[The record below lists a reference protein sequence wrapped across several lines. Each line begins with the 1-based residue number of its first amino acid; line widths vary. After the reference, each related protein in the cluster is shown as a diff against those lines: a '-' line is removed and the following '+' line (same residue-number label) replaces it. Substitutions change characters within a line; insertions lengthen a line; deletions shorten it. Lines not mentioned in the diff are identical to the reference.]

1 MKQKITALLLAAML
15 ILAICPTALAE
26 GENVTIS
33 VSDVIANLGE
43 TAVSIQATVTNN
55 SEEEVIITSVKE
67 DSSSLFKSI
76 TVPSS
81 TIKIENGKS
90 VSLTFPA
97 ELNPNKEGIY
107 NGKLVF
113 AYNVGAESKTQTI
126 DFTLRIVNVST
137 AQDVTISVGEVVV
150 NPGETVVSI
159 QVTVVNKSGGEV
171 KITSVKEDNNSN
183 IFKSITIPK
192 GAEKIKNGE
201 SVSLMFPAELNA
213 YRVRNYSANLVFKYT
228 IDGSAQQESIQI
240 IRFTLPEANA
250 SAATP
255 DPSKPAAAF
264 RLSSYDPN
272 GLIVPTAAG
281 KNGGKVQVRL
291 PLLCVDGPVSNIKAV
306 PKLSTS
312 LDEFPFAIEQVDY
325 TIGYNGMI
333 GVNQII
339 EFQFNLRFA
348 DKVTAGVK
356 KVDFTITYDRG
367 WASATGD
374 SSESCDI
381 SLYVN
386 VTRGYEAAGSEPGG
400 ETTAALPKI
409 VVDSYSFSSD
419 KIYAGEDFDLTFTVR
434 NTSNEE
440 ETKSILVTVTNNA
453 ETGKLTPASGSN
465 TLYIDKLGK
474 GESKTMTMSIATAP
488 DTEAKAYEIK
498 LEFDYEGTKTRPATL
513 SNGQSSASIPVT
525 IMQKIRLKIE
535 DPTIDGEPMEGESV
549 PVYFS
554 MYNMGRSSIYNCMVT
569 VEGDGLSMEESF
581 FQGTVAAGSTM
592 RADFSLITA
601 TPGQIDGEIVITY
614 EDSLEEKMEERLPLS
629 LYVSE
634 AYNPD
639 MYPGEGDPN
648 GMIDTMGGM
657 EDPSASGGIPVWA
670 WIVGGVV
677 AAAAV
682 VAVIIILKKKRA
694 RALEDV

>member
-1 MKQKITALLLAAML
+1 MKQKITALLLAAVL
-15 ILAICPTALAE
+15 FAAICPAVLAE
-26 GENVTIS
+26 GGEGGGTMPTAKEVSIS
-33 VSDVIANLGE
+33 VSSPILG
-43 TAVSIQATVTNN
+43 TGIVYIPITITNMTDAPVSLDSVTSKNGLFSN
-55 SEEEVIITSVKE
+55 ITFTKE
-67 DSSSLFKSI
+67 DGLNKVESQKSRDI
-76 TVPSS
+76 L
-81 TIKIENGKS
+81 
-90 VSLTFPA
+90 LTA
-97 ELNPNKEGIY
+97 
-107 NGKLVF
+107 
-113 AYNVGAESKTQTI
+113 
-126 DFTLRIVNVST
+126 TLST
-137 AQDVTISVGEVVV
+137 AMPGTYADLLAFKLLNENNEIIEKKTANVTL
-150 NPGETVVSI
+150 
-159 QVTVVNKSGGEV
+159 
-171 KITSVKEDNNSN
+171 
-183 IFKSITIPK
+183 TIP
-192 GAEKIKNGE
+192 EMQ
-201 SVSLMFPAELNA
+201 SQTS
-213 YRVRNYSANLVFKYT
+213 
-228 IDGSAQQESIQI
+228 
-240 IRFTLPEANA
+240 PEPGK
-250 SAATP
+250 AT
-255 DPSKPAAAF
+255 AAF
-264 RLSSYDPN
+264 RLSSFDAN

-333 GVNQII
+333 SVNQII

-657 EDPSASGGIPVWA
+657 EDPSASGGIPVWV
-670 WIVGGVV
+670 WIAGGVV

>member
-1 MKQKITALLLAAML
+1 MKQKITALLLAAVL
-15 ILAICPTALAE
+15 FAAICPAVLAE
-26 GENVTIS
+26 SGEGGETMPTAKEVSIS
-33 VSDVIANLGE
+33 VSSPILG
-43 TAVSIQATVTNN
+43 TGIVYIPITITNMTDAQVSLDSVTSKNGLFSN
-55 SEEEVIITSVKE
+55 ITFTKE
-67 DSSSLFKSI
+67 DGLNKVESQKSRDI
-76 TVPSS
+76 L
-81 TIKIENGKS
+81 
-90 VSLTFPA
+90 LTA
-97 ELNPNKEGIY
+97 
-107 NGKLVF
+107 
-113 AYNVGAESKTQTI
+113 
-126 DFTLRIVNVST
+126 TLST
-137 AQDVTISVGEVVV
+137 AM
-150 NPGETVVSI
+150 PGTYADLLAFELSNNEKKTA
-159 QVTVVNKSGGEV
+159 N
-171 KITSVKEDNNSN
+171 ITL
-183 IFKSITIPK
+183 TIP
-192 GAEKIKNGE
+192 EMQPQT
-201 SVSLMFPAELNA
+201 S
-213 YRVRNYSANLVFKYT
+213 
-228 IDGSAQQESIQI
+228 
-240 IRFTLPEANA
+240 PEPGK
-250 SAATP
+250 AT
-255 DPSKPAAAF
+255 AAF
-264 RLSSYDPN
+264 RLSSFDAN

-333 GVNQII
+333 SVNQII

-535 DPTIDGEPMEGESV
+535 DPTVDGEPMEGESV

-639 MYPGEGDPN
+639 MYPGVVDPDA
-648 GMIDTMGGM
+648 MIDTMGGM
-657 EDPSASGGIPVWA
+657 EEPSASGGIPVWV

>member
-1 MKQKITALLLAAML
+1 MKQKITALLLAAVL
-15 ILAICPTALAE
+15 FAAICPAVLAE
-26 GENVTIS
+26 GNPQHLKPEDISISVESVAPASAGIDILVKITVDDKIKEGTLTLENVTADAGVLAS
-33 VSDVIANLGE
+33 PVAVNGTK
-43 TAVSIQATVTNN
+43 TADLNGY
-55 SEEEVIITSVKE
+55 
-67 DSSSLFKSI
+67 DRSI
-76 TVPSS
+76 TVVLKGMFKGTISESAIEQFTFKFTYNKHLDPESS
-81 TIKIENGKS
+81 KECICS
-90 VSLTFPA
+90 V
-97 ELNPNKEGIY
+97 EK
-107 NGKLVF
+107 KF
-113 AYNVGAESKTQTI
+113 AYTVTQTQQPQ
-126 DFTLRIVNVST
+126 TSP
-137 AQDVTISVGEVVV
+137 E
-150 NPGETVVSI
+150 PG
-159 QVTVVNKSGGEV
+159 K
-171 KITSVKEDNNSN
+171 
-183 IFKSITIPK
+183 
-192 GAEKIKNGE
+192 
-201 SVSLMFPAELNA
+201 
-213 YRVRNYSANLVFKYT
+213 
-228 IDGSAQQESIQI
+228 
-240 IRFTLPEANA
+240 
-250 SAATP
+250 AT
-255 DPSKPAAAF
+255 AAF
-264 RLSSYDPN
+264 RLSSFDAN

-535 DPTIDGEPMEGESV
+535 DPTVDGEPMEGESV

-639 MYPGEGDPN
+639 MYPGVVDPD

-657 EDPSASGGIPVWA
+657 EDPSASGGIPVWV
-670 WIVGGVV
+670 WIAGGVV

>member
-1 MKQKITALLLAAML
+1 MKQKITALLLAAVL
-15 ILAICPTALAE
+15 FAAICPAVLAE
-26 GENVTIS
+26 GGEGGETMPTAKEVSIS
-33 VSDVIANLGE
+33 VSSPILG
-43 TAVSIQATVTNN
+43 TGIVYIPITITNMTDAPVSLDSVTSKNGLFSN
-55 SEEEVIITSVKE
+55 ITFTKE
-67 DSSSLFKSI
+67 D
-76 TVPSS
+76 
-81 TIKIENGKS
+81 
-90 VSLTFPA
+90 
-97 ELNPNKEGIY
+97 ELNTVESQRSRDILLTATLNTAMPGTY
-107 NGKLVF
+107 ADLLSFKLSNNEKKT
-113 AYNVGAESKTQTI
+113 ANV
-126 DFTLRIVNVST
+126 TL
-137 AQDVTISVGEVVV
+137 
-150 NPGETVVSI
+150 
-159 QVTVVNKSGGEV
+159 
-171 KITSVKEDNNSN
+171 
-183 IFKSITIPK
+183 TIP
-192 GAEKIKNGE
+192 EMQPQT
-201 SVSLMFPAELNA
+201 S
-213 YRVRNYSANLVFKYT
+213 
-228 IDGSAQQESIQI
+228 
-240 IRFTLPEANA
+240 PEPGK
-250 SAATP
+250 AT
-255 DPSKPAAAF
+255 AAF
-264 RLSSYDPN
+264 RLSSFDAN

-306 PKLSTS
+306 PKLSTR
-312 LDEFPFAIEQVDY
+312 LDQFPFAIEQVDY

-333 GVNQII
+333 SVNQII

>member
-1 MKQKITALLLAAML
+1 MKQKITALLLAAVL
-15 ILAICPTALAE
+15 FAAICPAVLAE
-26 GENVTIS
+26 GGEGGETMPTAKEVSIS
-33 VSDVIANLGE
+33 VSSPILG
-43 TAVSIQATVTNN
+43 TGIVYIPITITNMTDAPVSLDSVTSKNGLFSN
-55 SEEEVIITSVKE
+55 ITFTKE
-67 DSSSLFKSI
+67 D
-76 TVPSS
+76 
-81 TIKIENGKS
+81 
-90 VSLTFPA
+90 
-97 ELNPNKEGIY
+97 ELNTVESQRSRDILLTATLNTAMPGTY
-107 NGKLVF
+107 ADLLSFKLSNNEKKT
-113 AYNVGAESKTQTI
+113 ANV
-126 DFTLRIVNVST
+126 TL
-137 AQDVTISVGEVVV
+137 
-150 NPGETVVSI
+150 
-159 QVTVVNKSGGEV
+159 
-171 KITSVKEDNNSN
+171 
-183 IFKSITIPK
+183 TIP
-192 GAEKIKNGE
+192 EMQPQT
-201 SVSLMFPAELNA
+201 S
-213 YRVRNYSANLVFKYT
+213 
-228 IDGSAQQESIQI
+228 
-240 IRFTLPEANA
+240 PEPGK
-250 SAATP
+250 AT
-255 DPSKPAAAF
+255 AAF
-264 RLSSYDPN
+264 RLSSFDAN

-333 GVNQII
+333 SVNQII

-657 EDPSASGGIPVWA
+657 EEPSASGGIPVWA
-670 WIVGGVV
+670 WIAGGVV

>member
-1 MKQKITALLLAAML
+1 MKQKITALLLATVLFA
-15 ILAICPTALAE
+15 AICPAVLAE
-26 GENVTIS
+26 GGEGGETMPTAKEVSIS
-33 VSDVIANLGE
+33 VSSPILG
-43 TAVSIQATVTNN
+43 TGIVYIPITITNMTDAPVSLDSVTSKNGLFSN
-55 SEEEVIITSVKE
+55 ITFTKE
-67 DSSSLFKSI
+67 D
-76 TVPSS
+76 
-81 TIKIENGKS
+81 
-90 VSLTFPA
+90 
-97 ELNPNKEGIY
+97 ELNTVESQRSRDILLTATLNTAMPGTY
-107 NGKLVF
+107 ADLLSFKLSNNEKKT
-113 AYNVGAESKTQTI
+113 ANV
-126 DFTLRIVNVST
+126 TL
-137 AQDVTISVGEVVV
+137 
-150 NPGETVVSI
+150 
-159 QVTVVNKSGGEV
+159 
-171 KITSVKEDNNSN
+171 
-183 IFKSITIPK
+183 TIP
-192 GAEKIKNGE
+192 EMQPQT
-201 SVSLMFPAELNA
+201 S
-213 YRVRNYSANLVFKYT
+213 
-228 IDGSAQQESIQI
+228 
-240 IRFTLPEANA
+240 PEPGK
-250 SAATP
+250 AT
-255 DPSKPAAAF
+255 AAF
-264 RLSSYDPN
+264 RLSSFDAN

-657 EDPSASGGIPVWA
+657 EEPSASGGIPVWV
-670 WIVGGVV
+670 WIAGGVV
-677 AAAAV
+677 AAAAI
-682 VAVIIILKKKRA
+682 VAVIIILRKKRA

>member
-1 MKQKITALLLAAML
+1 MKQKITALLLAAVL
-15 ILAICPTALAE
+15 FAAICPAVLAE
-26 GENVTIS
+26 GGEGGETMPTAKEVSIS
-33 VSDVIANLGE
+33 VSSPILG
-43 TAVSIQATVTNN
+43 TGIVYIPITITNM
-55 SEEEVIITSVKE
+55 T
-67 DSSSLFKSI
+67 DA
-76 TVPSS
+76 P
-81 TIKIENGKS
+81 
-90 VSLTFPA
+90 VSLDKVTSRNDLFSNITFTDED
-97 ELNPNKEGIY
+97 ELNKVESQRSRDILLTATLNTAMPGTY
-107 NGKLVF
+107 ADLLSFKLSNNEKKT
-113 AYNVGAESKTQTI
+113 ANV
-126 DFTLRIVNVST
+126 TL
-137 AQDVTISVGEVVV
+137 
-150 NPGETVVSI
+150 
-159 QVTVVNKSGGEV
+159 
-171 KITSVKEDNNSN
+171 
-183 IFKSITIPK
+183 TIP
-192 GAEKIKNGE
+192 EMQPQT
-201 SVSLMFPAELNA
+201 S
-213 YRVRNYSANLVFKYT
+213 
-228 IDGSAQQESIQI
+228 
-240 IRFTLPEANA
+240 PEPGK
-250 SAATP
+250 AT
-255 DPSKPAAAF
+255 AAF
-264 RLSSYDPN
+264 RLSSFDAN

-535 DPTIDGEPMEGESV
+535 DPTVDGEPMEGESV

-657 EDPSASGGIPVWA
+657 EDPSASGGIPVWV
-670 WIVGGVV
+670 WIAGGVV

>member
-1 MKQKITALLLAAML
+1 MKQKITALLLAAVL
-15 ILAICPTALAE
+15 FAAICPAVLAE
-26 GENVTIS
+26 DGEGGETMPTAKEVSIS
-33 VSDVIANLGE
+33 VSSPILG
-43 TAVSIQATVTNN
+43 TGIVYIPITITNMTDAPVSLDSVTSKNGLFSN
-55 SEEEVIITSVKE
+55 ITFTKE
-67 DSSSLFKSI
+67 D
-76 TVPSS
+76 
-81 TIKIENGKS
+81 
-90 VSLTFPA
+90 
-97 ELNPNKEGIY
+97 ELNKVESQRSRDILLTATLKNTAMPGTYADLLAFELSNNEK
-107 NGKLVF
+107 KT
-113 AYNVGAESKTQTI
+113 ANV
-126 DFTLRIVNVST
+126 TL
-137 AQDVTISVGEVVV
+137 
-150 NPGETVVSI
+150 
-159 QVTVVNKSGGEV
+159 
-171 KITSVKEDNNSN
+171 
-183 IFKSITIPK
+183 TIP
-192 GAEKIKNGE
+192 EMQPQT
-201 SVSLMFPAELNA
+201 S
-213 YRVRNYSANLVFKYT
+213 
-228 IDGSAQQESIQI
+228 
-240 IRFTLPEANA
+240 PEPGK
-250 SAATP
+250 AT
-255 DPSKPAAAF
+255 AAF
-264 RLSSYDPN
+264 RLSSFDAN

-333 GVNQII
+333 SVNQII

-657 EDPSASGGIPVWA
+657 EEPSASGGIPVWV
-670 WIVGGVV
+670 WIAGGVV

>member
-1 MKQKITALLLAAML
+1 MKQKITALLLAAVL
-15 ILAICPTALAE
+15 FAAICPAVLAE
-26 GENVTIS
+26 GGEGGETMPTAKEVSIS
-33 VSDVIANLGE
+33 VSSPILG
-43 TAVSIQATVTNN
+43 TGIVYIPITITNMTDAPVSLDSVTSKNGLFSN
-55 SEEEVIITSVKE
+55 ITFTKE
-67 DSSSLFKSI
+67 D
-76 TVPSS
+76 
-81 TIKIENGKS
+81 
-90 VSLTFPA
+90 
-97 ELNPNKEGIY
+97 ELNTVESQRSRDILLTATLNTAMPGTY
-107 NGKLVF
+107 ADLLSFKLSNNEKKT
-113 AYNVGAESKTQTI
+113 ANV
-126 DFTLRIVNVST
+126 TL
-137 AQDVTISVGEVVV
+137 
-150 NPGETVVSI
+150 
-159 QVTVVNKSGGEV
+159 
-171 KITSVKEDNNSN
+171 
-183 IFKSITIPK
+183 TIP
-192 GAEKIKNGE
+192 EMQPQT
-201 SVSLMFPAELNA
+201 S
-213 YRVRNYSANLVFKYT
+213 
-228 IDGSAQQESIQI
+228 
-240 IRFTLPEANA
+240 PEPGK
-250 SAATP
+250 AT
-255 DPSKPAAAF
+255 AAF
-264 RLSSYDPN
+264 RLSSFDAN

-333 GVNQII
+333 SVNQII

-386 VTRGYEAAGSEPGG
+386 VTRGYEPAGSEPGG

-639 MYPGEGDPN
+639 MYPGVVDPD

-657 EDPSASGGIPVWA
+657 EEPSASGGIPVWA

>member
-1 MKQKITALLLAAML
+1 MKQKITALLLAAVL
-15 ILAICPTALAE
+15 FAAICPAVLAE
-26 GENVTIS
+26 DGEGGETMPTAKEVSIS
-33 VSDVIANLGE
+33 VSSPILG
-43 TAVSIQATVTNN
+43 TGIVYIPITITNMTDAPVSLKSVTSKNGLFSN
-55 SEEEVIITSVKE
+55 ITFTKE
-67 DSSSLFKSI
+67 D
-76 TVPSS
+76 
-81 TIKIENGKS
+81 
-90 VSLTFPA
+90 
-97 ELNPNKEGIY
+97 ELNTVESQKSRDILLTATLGTAMPGTY
-107 NGKLVF
+107 ADLLAFKLLNENNEIIEKKT
-113 AYNVGAESKTQTI
+113 ANV
-126 DFTLRIVNVST
+126 TL
-137 AQDVTISVGEVVV
+137 
-150 NPGETVVSI
+150 
-159 QVTVVNKSGGEV
+159 
-171 KITSVKEDNNSN
+171 
-183 IFKSITIPK
+183 TIP
-192 GAEKIKNGE
+192 EMQ
-201 SVSLMFPAELNA
+201 SQTS
-213 YRVRNYSANLVFKYT
+213 
-228 IDGSAQQESIQI
+228 
-240 IRFTLPEANA
+240 PEPGK
-250 SAATP
+250 AT
-255 DPSKPAAAF
+255 AAF
-264 RLSSYDPN
+264 RLSSFDAN

-333 GVNQII
+333 SVNQII

-639 MYPGEGDPN
+639 MYPGVVDPD

-657 EDPSASGGIPVWA
+657 EEPSASGGIPVWV
-670 WIVGGVV
+670 WIAGGVV

>member
-1 MKQKITALLLAAML
+1 MKQKITALLLAAVL
-15 ILAICPTALAE
+15 FAAICPAVLAE
-26 GENVTIS
+26 GGEGGETMPTAKEVSIS
-33 VSDVIANLGE
+33 VSSPILG
-43 TAVSIQATVTNN
+43 TGIVYIPITITNMTDAPVSLDSVTSKNGLFSN
-55 SEEEVIITSVKE
+55 ITFTKE
-67 DSSSLFKSI
+67 D
-76 TVPSS
+76 
-81 TIKIENGKS
+81 
-90 VSLTFPA
+90 
-97 ELNPNKEGIY
+97 ELNTVESQRSRDILLTATLNTAMPGTY
-107 NGKLVF
+107 ADLLSFKLSNNEKKT
-113 AYNVGAESKTQTI
+113 ANV
-126 DFTLRIVNVST
+126 TL
-137 AQDVTISVGEVVV
+137 
-150 NPGETVVSI
+150 
-159 QVTVVNKSGGEV
+159 
-171 KITSVKEDNNSN
+171 
-183 IFKSITIPK
+183 TIP
-192 GAEKIKNGE
+192 EMQPQT
-201 SVSLMFPAELNA
+201 S
-213 YRVRNYSANLVFKYT
+213 
-228 IDGSAQQESIQI
+228 
-240 IRFTLPEANA
+240 PEPGK
-250 SAATP
+250 AT
-255 DPSKPAAAF
+255 AAF
-264 RLSSYDPN
+264 RLSSFDAN
-272 GLIVPTAAG
+272 GLIVPTASG

-333 GVNQII
+333 SVNQII

-657 EDPSASGGIPVWA
+657 EDPSASGGIPVWV

>member
-1 MKQKITALLLAAML
+1 MKQKITALFLAAVL
-15 ILAICPTALAE
+15 FAAICPAVLAE
-26 GENVTIS
+26 GGEGGGTMPTAKEVSIS
-33 VSDVIANLGE
+33 VSSPILG
-43 TAVSIQATVTNN
+43 TGIVYIPITITNMTDAPVSLDSVTSKNGLFSN
-55 SEEEVIITSVKE
+55 ITFTKE
-67 DSSSLFKSI
+67 D
-76 TVPSS
+76 
-81 TIKIENGKS
+81 
-90 VSLTFPA
+90 
-97 ELNPNKEGIY
+97 ELNTVESQKSRDILLTATLNTAMPGTY
-107 NGKLVF
+107 ADLLSFKLSNNEKKT
-113 AYNVGAESKTQTI
+113 ANV
-126 DFTLRIVNVST
+126 TL
-137 AQDVTISVGEVVV
+137 
-150 NPGETVVSI
+150 
-159 QVTVVNKSGGEV
+159 
-171 KITSVKEDNNSN
+171 
-183 IFKSITIPK
+183 TIP
-192 GAEKIKNGE
+192 EMQPQT
-201 SVSLMFPAELNA
+201 S
-213 YRVRNYSANLVFKYT
+213 
-228 IDGSAQQESIQI
+228 
-240 IRFTLPEANA
+240 PEPGK
-250 SAATP
+250 AT
-255 DPSKPAAAF
+255 AAF
-264 RLSSYDPN
+264 RLSSFDVN

-291 PLLCVDGPVSNIKAV
+291 PLLCVDGPVSNIRAV

-325 TIGYNGMI
+325 TVGYNGMI
-333 GVNQII
+333 SVNQII

-440 ETKSILVTVTNNA
+440 DTKSILVTMTNNA
-453 ETGKLTPASGSN
+453 ETGKLTPAEGSN
-465 TLYIDKLGK
+465 TLYIDKLAK

-488 DTEAKAYEIK
+488 DTEAKAYELK
-498 LEFDYEGTKTRPATL
+498 LDFDYEGAKTRPATL
-513 SNGQSSASIPVT
+513 AKGASSASIPVT
-525 IMQKIRLKIE
+525 VLQKIRLKIDE
-535 DPTIDGEPMEGESV
+535 PTVDGEAMEGESV

-569 VEGDGLSMEESF
+569 VEGDGLSLEDSF

-629 LYVSE
+629 IFVNE
-634 AYNPD
+634 GFNPD
-639 MYPGEGDPN
+639 AN
-648 GMIDTMGGM
+648 GGM
-657 EDPSASGGIPVWA
+657 EDPGYIDQPTIGGMDGPSAGIPVWI
-670 WIVGGVV
+670 WIALGVVV
-677 AAAAV
+677 AAAIV
-682 VAVIIILKKKRA
+682 VAIILLKKKRA
-694 RALEDV
+694 KMLEDV

>member
-1 MKQKITALLLAAML
+1 MKQKITALLLAAVL
-15 ILAICPTALAE
+15 FAAICPAVLAE
-26 GENVTIS
+26 GGEGGGTMPTAKEVSIS
-33 VSDVIANLGE
+33 VSSPILG
-43 TAVSIQATVTNN
+43 TGIVYIPITITNMTDAPVSLDSVTSKNGLFSN
-55 SEEEVIITSVKE
+55 ITFTKE
-67 DSSSLFKSI
+67 D
-76 TVPSS
+76 
-81 TIKIENGKS
+81 
-90 VSLTFPA
+90 
-97 ELNPNKEGIY
+97 ELNTVESQRSRDILLTATLNTAMPGTY
-107 NGKLVF
+107 ADLLSFKLSNNEKKT
-113 AYNVGAESKTQTI
+113 ANV
-126 DFTLRIVNVST
+126 TL
-137 AQDVTISVGEVVV
+137 
-150 NPGETVVSI
+150 
-159 QVTVVNKSGGEV
+159 
-171 KITSVKEDNNSN
+171 
-183 IFKSITIPK
+183 TIP
-192 GAEKIKNGE
+192 EMQPQT
-201 SVSLMFPAELNA
+201 S
-213 YRVRNYSANLVFKYT
+213 
-228 IDGSAQQESIQI
+228 
-240 IRFTLPEANA
+240 PEPGK
-250 SAATP
+250 AT
-255 DPSKPAAAF
+255 AAF
-264 RLSSYDPN
+264 RLSSFDAN

-333 GVNQII
+333 SVNQII

-535 DPTIDGEPMEGESV
+535 DPTVDGEPMEGESV

-639 MYPGEGDPN
+639 MYPGVVDPD

-657 EDPSASGGIPVWA
+657 EDPSASGGIPVWV

>member
-1 MKQKITALLLAAML
+1 MKQKITALLLAAVL
-15 ILAICPTALAE
+15 FAAICPAVLAE
-26 GENVTIS
+26 GGEGGETMPTAKEVSIS
-33 VSDVIANLGE
+33 VSSPILG
-43 TAVSIQATVTNN
+43 TGIVYIPITITNMTDAPVSLDSVTSKNGLFSN
-55 SEEEVIITSVKE
+55 ITFTKE
-67 DSSSLFKSI
+67 D
-76 TVPSS
+76 
-81 TIKIENGKS
+81 
-90 VSLTFPA
+90 
-97 ELNPNKEGIY
+97 ELNTVESQRSRDILLTATLNTAMPGTY
-107 NGKLVF
+107 ADLLSFKLSNNEKKT
-113 AYNVGAESKTQTI
+113 ANV
-126 DFTLRIVNVST
+126 TL
-137 AQDVTISVGEVVV
+137 
-150 NPGETVVSI
+150 
-159 QVTVVNKSGGEV
+159 
-171 KITSVKEDNNSN
+171 
-183 IFKSITIPK
+183 TIP
-192 GAEKIKNGE
+192 EMQPQT
-201 SVSLMFPAELNA
+201 S
-213 YRVRNYSANLVFKYT
+213 
-228 IDGSAQQESIQI
+228 
-240 IRFTLPEANA
+240 PEPGK
-250 SAATP
+250 AT
-255 DPSKPAAAF
+255 AAF
-264 RLSSYDPN
+264 RLSSFDAN

-333 GVNQII
+333 SVNQII

-386 VTRGYEAAGSEPGG
+386 VTRGYEPAGSEPGG

-535 DPTIDGEPMEGESV
+535 DPTVDGEPMEGESV

-657 EDPSASGGIPVWA
+657 EDPSASGGIPVWV
-670 WIVGGVV
+670 WIAGGVV

>member
-1 MKQKITALLLAAML
+1 MKQKITALLLAAVL
-15 ILAICPTALAE
+15 FAAICPAVLAE
-26 GENVTIS
+26 GGEGGGTMPTAKEVSIS
-33 VSDVIANLGE
+33 VSSPILG
-43 TAVSIQATVTNN
+43 TGIVYIPITITNMTDAPVSLDSVTSKNGLFSN
-55 SEEEVIITSVKE
+55 ITFTKE
-67 DSSSLFKSI
+67 DGLNNVESQRSRDILLTATLNTAMPGTYADLLSFKLSNNEKK
-76 TVPSS
+76 T
-81 TIKIENGKS
+81 
-90 VSLTFPA
+90 A
-97 ELNPNKEGIY
+97 
-107 NGKLVF
+107 
-113 AYNVGAESKTQTI
+113 NV
-126 DFTLRIVNVST
+126 TL
-137 AQDVTISVGEVVV
+137 
-150 NPGETVVSI
+150 
-159 QVTVVNKSGGEV
+159 
-171 KITSVKEDNNSN
+171 
-183 IFKSITIPK
+183 TIP
-192 GAEKIKNGE
+192 EMQPQT
-201 SVSLMFPAELNA
+201 S
-213 YRVRNYSANLVFKYT
+213 
-228 IDGSAQQESIQI
+228 
-240 IRFTLPEANA
+240 PEPGK
-250 SAATP
+250 AT
-255 DPSKPAAAF
+255 AAF
-264 RLSSYDPN
+264 RLSSFDVN

-325 TIGYNGMI
+325 TVGYNGMI

-409 VVDSYSFSSD
+409 VVESYSFSSD

-440 ETKSILVTVTNNA
+440 DTKSILVTMTNNA
-453 ETGKLTPASGSN
+453 ETGKLTPAEGSN
-465 TLYIDKLGK
+465 TLYIDKLAK

-488 DTEAKAYEIK
+488 DTEAKAYELK
-498 LEFDYEGTKTRPATL
+498 LDFDYEGAKTRPATL
-513 SNGQSSASIPVT
+513 AKGASSASIPVT
-525 IMQKIRLKIE
+525 VLQKIRLKIDE
-535 DPTIDGEPMEGESV
+535 PTVDGEAMEGESV

-569 VEGDGLSMEESF
+569 VEGDGLSLEDSF

-677 AAAAV
+677 AAAAI

>member
-1 MKQKITALLLAAML
+1 MKQKITALLLAAVL
-15 ILAICPTALAE
+15 FAAICPAVLAE
-26 GENVTIS
+26 SGEGGETMPTAKEVSIS
-33 VSDVIANLGE
+33 VSSPILG
-43 TAVSIQATVTNN
+43 TGIVYIPITITNMTDAQVSLDSVTSKNGLFSN
-55 SEEEVIITSVKE
+55 ITFTKE
-67 DSSSLFKSI
+67 DGLNKVESQKSRDI
-76 TVPSS
+76 L
-81 TIKIENGKS
+81 
-90 VSLTFPA
+90 LTA
-97 ELNPNKEGIY
+97 
-107 NGKLVF
+107 
-113 AYNVGAESKTQTI
+113 
-126 DFTLRIVNVST
+126 TLST
-137 AQDVTISVGEVVV
+137 AM
-150 NPGETVVSI
+150 PGTYADLLAFELSNNEKKTA
-159 QVTVVNKSGGEV
+159 N
-171 KITSVKEDNNSN
+171 ITL
-183 IFKSITIPK
+183 TIP
-192 GAEKIKNGE
+192 EMQPQT
-201 SVSLMFPAELNA
+201 S
-213 YRVRNYSANLVFKYT
+213 
-228 IDGSAQQESIQI
+228 
-240 IRFTLPEANA
+240 PEPGK
-250 SAATP
+250 AT
-255 DPSKPAAAF
+255 AAF
-264 RLSSYDPN
+264 RLSSFDAN
-272 GLIVPTAAG
+272 GLIVPTASG

-657 EDPSASGGIPVWA
+657 EEPSASGGIPVWA
-670 WIVGGVV
+670 WIAGGVV

>member
-1 MKQKITALLLAAML
+1 MKQKITALLLAAVL
-15 ILAICPTALAE
+15 FAAICPAVLAE
-26 GENVTIS
+26 GGEGGGTMPTAKEVSIS
-33 VSDVIANLGE
+33 VSSPILG
-43 TAVSIQATVTNN
+43 TGIVYIPITITNMTDAPVSLKSVTSKNGLFSN
-55 SEEEVIITSVKE
+55 ITFTKE
-67 DSSSLFKSI
+67 DGLNKVESQKSRDI
-76 TVPSS
+76 L
-81 TIKIENGKS
+81 
-90 VSLTFPA
+90 LTA
-97 ELNPNKEGIY
+97 
-107 NGKLVF
+107 
-113 AYNVGAESKTQTI
+113 
-126 DFTLRIVNVST
+126 TLST
-137 AQDVTISVGEVVV
+137 AMPGTYADLLSFKLSNNEKKTANVTL
-150 NPGETVVSI
+150 
-159 QVTVVNKSGGEV
+159 
-171 KITSVKEDNNSN
+171 
-183 IFKSITIPK
+183 TIP
-192 GAEKIKNGE
+192 EMQ
-201 SVSLMFPAELNA
+201 SQTS
-213 YRVRNYSANLVFKYT
+213 
-228 IDGSAQQESIQI
+228 
-240 IRFTLPEANA
+240 PEPGK
-250 SAATP
+250 AT
-255 DPSKPAAAF
+255 AAF
-264 RLSSYDPN
+264 RLSSFDAN

-333 GVNQII
+333 SVNQII

-657 EDPSASGGIPVWA
+657 EDPSASGGIPVWV
-670 WIVGGVV
+670 WIAGGVV

>member
-1 MKQKITALLLAAML
+1 MKQKITALLLAAVL
-15 ILAICPTALAE
+15 FAAICPAVLAE
-26 GENVTIS
+26 SGEGGETMPTAKEVSIS
-33 VSDVIANLGE
+33 VSSPILG
-43 TAVSIQATVTNN
+43 TGIVYIPITITNMTDAPVSLDSVTSKNGLFSN
-55 SEEEVIITSVKE
+55 ITFTKE
-67 DSSSLFKSI
+67 DGLNKVESQKSRDILLTATLSNAMPGTYADLLAFELSNNEKKTANI
-76 TVPSS
+76 T
-81 TIKIENGKS
+81 
-90 VSLTFPA
+90 L
-97 ELNPNKEGIY
+97 
-107 NGKLVF
+107 
-113 AYNVGAESKTQTI
+113 
-126 DFTLRIVNVST
+126 
-137 AQDVTISVGEVVV
+137 
-150 NPGETVVSI
+150 
-159 QVTVVNKSGGEV
+159 
-171 KITSVKEDNNSN
+171 
-183 IFKSITIPK
+183 TIP
-192 GAEKIKNGE
+192 EMQPQT
-201 SVSLMFPAELNA
+201 S
-213 YRVRNYSANLVFKYT
+213 
-228 IDGSAQQESIQI
+228 
-240 IRFTLPEANA
+240 PEPGK
-250 SAATP
+250 AT
-255 DPSKPAAAF
+255 AAF
-264 RLSSYDPN
+264 RLSSFDAN

-333 GVNQII
+333 SVNQII

-535 DPTIDGEPMEGESV
+535 DPTVDGEPMEGESV

-657 EDPSASGGIPVWA
+657 EDPSASGGIPVWV
-670 WIVGGVV
+670 WIAGGVV

>member
-1 MKQKITALLLAAML
+1 MKQKITALLLAAVL
-15 ILAICPTALAE
+15 FAAICPAVLAE
-26 GENVTIS
+26 GGEGGETMPTAKEVSIS
-33 VSDVIANLGE
+33 VSSPILG
-43 TAVSIQATVTNN
+43 TGIVYIPITITNMTDAPVSLDSVTSKNGLFSN
-55 SEEEVIITSVKE
+55 ITFTKE
-67 DSSSLFKSI
+67 D
-76 TVPSS
+76 
-81 TIKIENGKS
+81 
-90 VSLTFPA
+90 
-97 ELNPNKEGIY
+97 ELNTVESQRSRDILLTATLNTAMPGTY
-107 NGKLVF
+107 ADLLSFKLSNNEKKT
-113 AYNVGAESKTQTI
+113 ANV
-126 DFTLRIVNVST
+126 TL
-137 AQDVTISVGEVVV
+137 
-150 NPGETVVSI
+150 
-159 QVTVVNKSGGEV
+159 
-171 KITSVKEDNNSN
+171 
-183 IFKSITIPK
+183 TIP
-192 GAEKIKNGE
+192 EMQPQT
-201 SVSLMFPAELNA
+201 S
-213 YRVRNYSANLVFKYT
+213 
-228 IDGSAQQESIQI
+228 
-240 IRFTLPEANA
+240 PEPGK
-250 SAATP
+250 AT
-255 DPSKPAAAF
+255 AAF
-264 RLSSYDPN
+264 RLSSFDAN

-535 DPTIDGEPMEGESV
+535 DPTVDGEPMEGESV

>member
-1 MKQKITALLLAAML
+1 MKQKITALLLAAVL
-15 ILAICPTALAE
+15 FAAICPAVLAE
-26 GENVTIS
+26 DGEGGETMPTAKEVSIS
-33 VSDVIANLGE
+33 VSSPILG
-43 TAVSIQATVTNN
+43 TGIVYIPITITNMTDAPVLLNSVT
-55 SEEEVIITSVKE
+55 S
-67 DSSSLFKSI
+67 
-76 TVPSS
+76 
-81 TIKIENGKS
+81 ENGLFSKITFTDEDVTDDDRLNKVESQKS
-90 VSLTFPA
+90 RDILLTA
-97 ELNPNKEGIY
+97 
-107 NGKLVF
+107 
-113 AYNVGAESKTQTI
+113 
-126 DFTLRIVNVST
+126 TLST
-137 AQDVTISVGEVVV
+137 AMPGTYADLLAFELLDDNKIIEKKTANVTL
-150 NPGETVVSI
+150 
-159 QVTVVNKSGGEV
+159 
-171 KITSVKEDNNSN
+171 
-183 IFKSITIPK
+183 TIP
-192 GAEKIKNGE
+192 EMQPQT
-201 SVSLMFPAELNA
+201 S
-213 YRVRNYSANLVFKYT
+213 
-228 IDGSAQQESIQI
+228 
-240 IRFTLPEANA
+240 PEPGK
-250 SAATP
+250 AT
-255 DPSKPAAAF
+255 AAF

-272 GLIVPTAAG
+272 GLIVPTASG

-333 GVNQII
+333 SVNQII

-657 EDPSASGGIPVWA
+657 EDPSASGGIPVWV
-670 WIVGGVV
+670 WIAGGVV

>member
-1 MKQKITALLLAAML
+1 MKQKITALLLAAVL
-15 ILAICPTALAE
+15 FAAICPAVLAE
-26 GENVTIS
+26 SGEGGETMPTAKEVSIS
-33 VSDVIANLGE
+33 VSSPILG
-43 TAVSIQATVTNN
+43 TGIVYIPITITNMTDAQVSLDSVTSKNGLFSN
-55 SEEEVIITSVKE
+55 ITFTKE
-67 DSSSLFKSI
+67 DGLNKVESQKSRDI
-76 TVPSS
+76 L
-81 TIKIENGKS
+81 
-90 VSLTFPA
+90 LTA
-97 ELNPNKEGIY
+97 
-107 NGKLVF
+107 
-113 AYNVGAESKTQTI
+113 
-126 DFTLRIVNVST
+126 TLST
-137 AQDVTISVGEVVV
+137 AM
-150 NPGETVVSI
+150 PGTYADLLAFELSNNEKKTA
-159 QVTVVNKSGGEV
+159 N
-171 KITSVKEDNNSN
+171 ITL
-183 IFKSITIPK
+183 TIP
-192 GAEKIKNGE
+192 EMQPQT
-201 SVSLMFPAELNA
+201 S
-213 YRVRNYSANLVFKYT
+213 
-228 IDGSAQQESIQI
+228 
-240 IRFTLPEANA
+240 PEPGK
-250 SAATP
+250 AT
-255 DPSKPAAAF
+255 AAF
-264 RLSSYDPN
+264 RLSSFDAN

-333 GVNQII
+333 SVNQII

-535 DPTIDGEPMEGESV
+535 DPTVDGEPMEGESV

-657 EDPSASGGIPVWA
+657 EDPSASGGIPVWV
-670 WIVGGVV
+670 WIAGGVV

>member
-1 MKQKITALLLAAML
+1 MKQRITALLLAAVL
-15 ILAICPTALAE
+15 FAAICPAVLAE
-26 GENVTIS
+26 DGEGGETMPTAKEVSIS
-33 VSDVIANLGE
+33 VSSPILG
-43 TAVSIQATVTNN
+43 TGIVYIPITITNMTDAPVSLDSVTSKNGLFSN
-55 SEEEVIITSVKE
+55 ITFTKE
-67 DSSSLFKSI
+67 D
-76 TVPSS
+76 
-81 TIKIENGKS
+81 
-90 VSLTFPA
+90 
-97 ELNPNKEGIY
+97 ELNKVESQRSRDILLTATLKNTAMPGTYADLLAFELSNNEK
-107 NGKLVF
+107 KT
-113 AYNVGAESKTQTI
+113 ANV
-126 DFTLRIVNVST
+126 TL
-137 AQDVTISVGEVVV
+137 
-150 NPGETVVSI
+150 
-159 QVTVVNKSGGEV
+159 
-171 KITSVKEDNNSN
+171 
-183 IFKSITIPK
+183 TIP
-192 GAEKIKNGE
+192 EMQPQT
-201 SVSLMFPAELNA
+201 S
-213 YRVRNYSANLVFKYT
+213 
-228 IDGSAQQESIQI
+228 
-240 IRFTLPEANA
+240 PEPGK
-250 SAATP
+250 AT
-255 DPSKPAAAF
+255 AAF
-264 RLSSYDPN
+264 RLSSFDAN

-333 GVNQII
+333 SVNQII

-657 EDPSASGGIPVWA
+657 EEPSASGGIPVWV
-670 WIVGGVV
+670 WIAGGVV

>member
-1 MKQKITALLLAAML
+1 MKQKITALLLAAVL
-15 ILAICPTALAE
+15 FAAICPAVLAE
-26 GENVTIS
+26 SGEGGETMPTAKEVSIS
-33 VSDVIANLGE
+33 VSSPILG
-43 TAVSIQATVTNN
+43 TGIVYIPITITNMTDAQVSLDSVTSKNGLFSN
-55 SEEEVIITSVKE
+55 ITFTKE
-67 DSSSLFKSI
+67 DGLNKVESQKSRDI
-76 TVPSS
+76 L
-81 TIKIENGKS
+81 
-90 VSLTFPA
+90 LTA
-97 ELNPNKEGIY
+97 
-107 NGKLVF
+107 
-113 AYNVGAESKTQTI
+113 
-126 DFTLRIVNVST
+126 TLST
-137 AQDVTISVGEVVV
+137 AM
-150 NPGETVVSI
+150 PGTYADLLAFELSNNEKKTA
-159 QVTVVNKSGGEV
+159 N
-171 KITSVKEDNNSN
+171 ITL
-183 IFKSITIPK
+183 TIP
-192 GAEKIKNGE
+192 EMQPQT
-201 SVSLMFPAELNA
+201 S
-213 YRVRNYSANLVFKYT
+213 
-228 IDGSAQQESIQI
+228 
-240 IRFTLPEANA
+240 PEPGK
-250 SAATP
+250 AT
-255 DPSKPAAAF
+255 AAF
-264 RLSSYDPN
+264 RLSSFDAN

-333 GVNQII
+333 SVNQII

-535 DPTIDGEPMEGESV
+535 DPTVDGEPMEGESV

-657 EDPSASGGIPVWA
+657 EDPSASGGIPVWV

>member
-1 MKQKITALLLAAML
+1 MKQKITALLLAAVL
-15 ILAICPTALAE
+15 FAAICPAVLAE
-26 GENVTIS
+26 GNPPHLKPEDISISVESVAPASAGIDILVKITVDDKIKEGTLTLENVTADAGVLAS
-33 VSDVIANLGE
+33 PV
-43 TAVSIQATVTNN
+43 AVNGTKAVDLNGY
-55 SEEEVIITSVKE
+55 
-67 DSSSLFKSI
+67 DRSI
-76 TVPSS
+76 TVVLKGMFKGTISESAIEQFTFKFTYNKHLDPESS
-81 TIKIENGKS
+81 EECSCS
-90 VSLTFPA
+90 V
-97 ELNPNKEGIY
+97 EK
-107 NGKLVF
+107 KF
-113 AYNVGAESKTQTI
+113 AYTVTQTQQPQ
-126 DFTLRIVNVST
+126 TSP
-137 AQDVTISVGEVVV
+137 E
-150 NPGETVVSI
+150 PG
-159 QVTVVNKSGGEV
+159 K
-171 KITSVKEDNNSN
+171 
-183 IFKSITIPK
+183 
-192 GAEKIKNGE
+192 
-201 SVSLMFPAELNA
+201 
-213 YRVRNYSANLVFKYT
+213 
-228 IDGSAQQESIQI
+228 
-240 IRFTLPEANA
+240 
-250 SAATP
+250 AT
-255 DPSKPAAAF
+255 AAF
-264 RLSSYDPN
+264 RLSSFDAN

-639 MYPGEGDPN
+639 MYPGVVDPD

>member
-1 MKQKITALLLAAML
+1 MKQKITALLLAAVL
-15 ILAICPTALAE
+15 FAAICPAVLAE
-26 GENVTIS
+26 GGEGGGTMPTAKEVSIS
-33 VSDVIANLGE
+33 VSSPILG
-43 TAVSIQATVTNN
+43 TGIVYIPITITNMTDAPVSLDSVTSKNGLFSN
-55 SEEEVIITSVKE
+55 ITFTKE
-67 DSSSLFKSI
+67 DGLNNVESQRSRDILLTATLNTAMPGTYADLLSFKLSNNEKK
-76 TVPSS
+76 T
-81 TIKIENGKS
+81 
-90 VSLTFPA
+90 A
-97 ELNPNKEGIY
+97 
-107 NGKLVF
+107 
-113 AYNVGAESKTQTI
+113 NV
-126 DFTLRIVNVST
+126 TL
-137 AQDVTISVGEVVV
+137 
-150 NPGETVVSI
+150 
-159 QVTVVNKSGGEV
+159 
-171 KITSVKEDNNSN
+171 
-183 IFKSITIPK
+183 TIP
-192 GAEKIKNGE
+192 EMQPQT
-201 SVSLMFPAELNA
+201 S
-213 YRVRNYSANLVFKYT
+213 
-228 IDGSAQQESIQI
+228 
-240 IRFTLPEANA
+240 PEPGK
-250 SAATP
+250 AT
-255 DPSKPAAAF
+255 AAF
-264 RLSSYDPN
+264 RLSSFDAN

-325 TIGYNGMI
+325 TVGYNGMI
-333 GVNQII
+333 SVNQII

-440 ETKSILVTVTNNA
+440 DTKSILVTMTNNA
-453 ETGKLTPASGSN
+453 ETGKLTPAEGSN
-465 TLYIDKLGK
+465 TLYIDKLAK

-488 DTEAKAYEIK
+488 DTEAKAYELK
-498 LEFDYEGTKTRPATL
+498 LDFDYEGAKTRPATL
-513 SNGQSSASIPVT
+513 AKGASSASIPVT
-525 IMQKIRLKIE
+525 VLQKIRLKIDE
-535 DPTIDGEPMEGESV
+535 PTVDGEAMEGESV

-569 VEGDGLSMEESF
+569 VEGDGLSLEDSF

-677 AAAAV
+677 AAAAIV
-682 VAVIIILKKKRA
+682 VAIILLKKKRA
-694 RALEDV
+694 KMLEDV

>member
-1 MKQKITALLLAAML
+1 MKQKITALLLAAVL
-15 ILAICPTALAE
+15 FAAICPAVLAE
-26 GENVTIS
+26 GGEGGETMPTAKEVSIS
-33 VSDVIANLGE
+33 VSSPILG
-43 TAVSIQATVTNN
+43 TGIVYIPITITNMTDAPVSLDSVTSKNGLFSN
-55 SEEEVIITSVKE
+55 ITFTKE
-67 DSSSLFKSI
+67 D
-76 TVPSS
+76 
-81 TIKIENGKS
+81 
-90 VSLTFPA
+90 
-97 ELNPNKEGIY
+97 ELNTVESQRSRDILLTATLNTAMPGTY
-107 NGKLVF
+107 ADLLSFKLSNNEKKT
-113 AYNVGAESKTQTI
+113 ANV
-126 DFTLRIVNVST
+126 TL
-137 AQDVTISVGEVVV
+137 
-150 NPGETVVSI
+150 
-159 QVTVVNKSGGEV
+159 
-171 KITSVKEDNNSN
+171 
-183 IFKSITIPK
+183 TIP
-192 GAEKIKNGE
+192 EMQPQT
-201 SVSLMFPAELNA
+201 S
-213 YRVRNYSANLVFKYT
+213 
-228 IDGSAQQESIQI
+228 
-240 IRFTLPEANA
+240 PEPGK
-250 SAATP
+250 AT
-255 DPSKPAAAF
+255 AAF
-264 RLSSYDPN
+264 RLSSFDAN

-535 DPTIDGEPMEGESV
+535 DPTVDGEPMEGESV

-657 EDPSASGGIPVWA
+657 EDPSASGGIPVWV
-670 WIVGGVV
+670 WIAGGVV

>member
-1 MKQKITALLLAAML
+1 MKQKITALLLAAVL
-15 ILAICPTALAE
+15 FAAICPAVLAE
-26 GENVTIS
+26 GQDNPQHLKPEDISISVESVAPASAGIDILVKITVDDKIKEGTLTLENVTADAGVLAS
-33 VSDVIANLGE
+33 PV
-43 TAVSIQATVTNN
+43 AVNGTNAVELN
-55 SEEEVIITSVKE
+55 GY
-67 DSSSLFKSI
+67 DRSI
-76 TVPSS
+76 TVVLKGMFKGTISESAIEQFTFKFTYNKHLDPKSS
-81 TIKIENGKS
+81 KECICS
-90 VSLTFPA
+90 V
-97 ELNPNKEGIY
+97 EK
-107 NGKLVF
+107 KF
-113 AYNVGAESKTQTI
+113 AYTVTQTQQPQ
-126 DFTLRIVNVST
+126 TSP
-137 AQDVTISVGEVVV
+137 E
-150 NPGETVVSI
+150 PG
-159 QVTVVNKSGGEV
+159 K
-171 KITSVKEDNNSN
+171 
-183 IFKSITIPK
+183 
-192 GAEKIKNGE
+192 
-201 SVSLMFPAELNA
+201 
-213 YRVRNYSANLVFKYT
+213 
-228 IDGSAQQESIQI
+228 
-240 IRFTLPEANA
+240 
-250 SAATP
+250 AT
-255 DPSKPAAAF
+255 AAF
-264 RLSSYDPN
+264 RLSSFDAN

-333 GVNQII
+333 SVNQII

-639 MYPGEGDPN
+639 MYPGVVDPD

>member
-1 MKQKITALLLAAML
+1 MKQKITALLLAAVL
-15 ILAICPTALAE
+15 FAAICPAVLAE
-26 GENVTIS
+26 GGEGGETMPTAKEVSIS
-33 VSDVIANLGE
+33 VSSPILG
-43 TAVSIQATVTNN
+43 TGIVYIPITITNMTDAPVSLDSVTSKNGLFSN
-55 SEEEVIITSVKE
+55 ITFTKE
-67 DSSSLFKSI
+67 DGLNKVESQKSRDI
-76 TVPSS
+76 L
-81 TIKIENGKS
+81 
-90 VSLTFPA
+90 LTA
-97 ELNPNKEGIY
+97 
-107 NGKLVF
+107 
-113 AYNVGAESKTQTI
+113 
-126 DFTLRIVNVST
+126 TLST
-137 AQDVTISVGEVVV
+137 AMPGTYADLLAFKLLNENNEIIEKKTANVTL
-150 NPGETVVSI
+150 
-159 QVTVVNKSGGEV
+159 
-171 KITSVKEDNNSN
+171 
-183 IFKSITIPK
+183 TIP
-192 GAEKIKNGE
+192 EMQ
-201 SVSLMFPAELNA
+201 SQTS
-213 YRVRNYSANLVFKYT
+213 
-228 IDGSAQQESIQI
+228 
-240 IRFTLPEANA
+240 PEPGKAM
-250 SAATP
+250 
-255 DPSKPAAAF
+255 AAF
-264 RLSSYDPN
+264 RLSSFDAN

-333 GVNQII
+333 SVNQII

-657 EDPSASGGIPVWA
+657 EDPSASGGIPVWV
-670 WIVGGVV
+670 WIAGGVV

>member
-1 MKQKITALLLAAML
+1 MKQKITALLLAAVL
-15 ILAICPTALAE
+15 FAAICPAVLAE
-26 GENVTIS
+26 GGEGGETMPTAKEVSIS
-33 VSDVIANLGE
+33 VSSPILG
-43 TAVSIQATVTNN
+43 TGIVYIPITITNMTDAPVSLDSVTSKNGLFSN
-55 SEEEVIITSVKE
+55 ITFTKE
-67 DSSSLFKSI
+67 D
-76 TVPSS
+76 
-81 TIKIENGKS
+81 
-90 VSLTFPA
+90 
-97 ELNPNKEGIY
+97 ELNTVESQRSRDILLTATLNTAMPGTY
-107 NGKLVF
+107 ADLLSFKLSNNEKKT
-113 AYNVGAESKTQTI
+113 ANV
-126 DFTLRIVNVST
+126 TL
-137 AQDVTISVGEVVV
+137 
-150 NPGETVVSI
+150 
-159 QVTVVNKSGGEV
+159 
-171 KITSVKEDNNSN
+171 
-183 IFKSITIPK
+183 TIP
-192 GAEKIKNGE
+192 EMQPQT
-201 SVSLMFPAELNA
+201 S
-213 YRVRNYSANLVFKYT
+213 
-228 IDGSAQQESIQI
+228 
-240 IRFTLPEANA
+240 PEPGK
-250 SAATP
+250 AT
-255 DPSKPAAAF
+255 AAF
-264 RLSSYDPN
+264 RLSSFDAN

-657 EDPSASGGIPVWA
+657 EEPSASGGIPVWA

>member
-1 MKQKITALLLAAML
+1 MKQKITALLLAAVL
-15 ILAICPTALAE
+15 FAAICPAVLAE
-26 GENVTIS
+26 GGEGGETMPTAKEVSIS
-33 VSDVIANLGE
+33 VSSPILG
-43 TAVSIQATVTNN
+43 TGIVYIPITITNMTDAPVSLDSVTSKNGLFSN
-55 SEEEVIITSVKE
+55 ITFTKE
-67 DSSSLFKSI
+67 D
-76 TVPSS
+76 
-81 TIKIENGKS
+81 
-90 VSLTFPA
+90 
-97 ELNPNKEGIY
+97 ELNT
-107 NGKLVF
+107 V
-113 AYNVGAESKTQTI
+113 ESQRSRDILLTA
-126 DFTLRIVNVST
+126 TLST
-137 AQDVTISVGEVVV
+137 AMPGTYADLLSFKLSNNEKKTANVTL
-150 NPGETVVSI
+150 
-159 QVTVVNKSGGEV
+159 
-171 KITSVKEDNNSN
+171 
-183 IFKSITIPK
+183 TIP
-192 GAEKIKNGE
+192 EMQPQT
-201 SVSLMFPAELNA
+201 S
-213 YRVRNYSANLVFKYT
+213 
-228 IDGSAQQESIQI
+228 
-240 IRFTLPEANA
+240 PEPGK
-250 SAATP
+250 AT
-255 DPSKPAAAF
+255 AAF
-264 RLSSYDPN
+264 RLSSFDAN

-639 MYPGEGDPN
+639 MYPGVVDPD

-657 EDPSASGGIPVWA
+657 EEPSASGGIPVWA

>member
-1 MKQKITALLLAAML
+1 MKQKITALLLAAVL
-15 ILAICPTALAE
+15 FAAICPAVLAE
-26 GENVTIS
+26 GGEGGETMPTAKEVSIS
-33 VSDVIANLGE
+33 VSSPILG
-43 TAVSIQATVTNN
+43 TGIVYIPITITNMTDAPVLLNSVT
-55 SEEEVIITSVKE
+55 S
-67 DSSSLFKSI
+67 
-76 TVPSS
+76 
-81 TIKIENGKS
+81 ENGLFSKITFTDEYVTDDDRLNKVESQKS
-90 VSLTFPA
+90 RDILLTA
-97 ELNPNKEGIY
+97 
-107 NGKLVF
+107 
-113 AYNVGAESKTQTI
+113 
-126 DFTLRIVNVST
+126 TLST
-137 AQDVTISVGEVVV
+137 AM
-150 NPGETVVSI
+150 PGTYADLLAFELSNNEKKTA
-159 QVTVVNKSGGEV
+159 N
-171 KITSVKEDNNSN
+171 ITL
-183 IFKSITIPK
+183 TIP
-192 GAEKIKNGE
+192 EMQPQT
-201 SVSLMFPAELNA
+201 S
-213 YRVRNYSANLVFKYT
+213 
-228 IDGSAQQESIQI
+228 
-240 IRFTLPEANA
+240 PEPGK
-250 SAATP
+250 AT
-255 DPSKPAAAF
+255 AAF
-264 RLSSYDPN
+264 RLSSFDAN

-333 GVNQII
+333 SVNQII

-535 DPTIDGEPMEGESV
+535 DPTVDGEPMEGESV

-657 EDPSASGGIPVWA
+657 EDPSASGGIPVWV
-670 WIVGGVV
+670 WIAGGVV